1 MDGSAVRIALCVLVC
16 FGLRA
21 HICVYSF
28 ALFGNHI
35 TGSQSLF
42 GQYGPGS
49 LLTSSEIAL
58 LLSPV
63 LQQLLFNAFISF
75 SVVFCVDI
83 ETRFLLDNF
92 D

>member
-16 FGLRA
+16 FGLRV

-49 LLTSSEIAL
+49 LLTSSEMVNCPASVSCPSAVAL
-58 LLSPV
+58 
-63 LQQLLFNAFISF
+63 
-75 SVVFCVDI
+75 
-83 ETRFLLDNF
+83 
-92 D
+92 